1 MFQRIVKFKEKLKE
15 LKKEISDKKD
25 LLIRTEMN
33 LKDILLKTIS
43 YSNNKNSKFSLYK
56 LFFLQE
62 KMVYSTLNKYIMRDT
77 FIDGEVWIPKR
88 SLDNVMNILQNIFSD
103 KENKFT
109 ASLQDIEVETEQMPP
124 TYIPTNDFLWA
135 F

>member
-1 MFQRIVKFKEKLKE
+1 
-15 LKKEISDKKD
+15 
-25 LLIRTEMN
+25 
-33 LKDILLKTIS
+33 
-43 YSNNKNSKFSLYK
+43 
-56 LFFLQE
+56 
-62 KMVYSTLNKYIMRDT
+62 
-77 FIDGEVWIPKR
+77 
-88 SLDNVMNILQNIFSD
+88 MNILQNIFSD